1 MTAGAVRGPGV
12 SSGYLPPTF
21 EPPLEPLPEPAVPPL
36 LVDFLLTVLMSF
48 LLGLGLREYYLFSR
62 KNQVYGTTR
71 TCTFI
76 GIIGFVLF
84 RAGAGGLLYF
94 GGLLVLGALL
104 ALYYHAKLAQQ
115 QVGMIGI
122 LIALLSYLVG
132 PIALEL
138 PDWFL
143 ILYVITAL
151 FVLNAKEQI
160 HLLTE
165 KLAREEIITLAR
177 FLVLSGVILPLTPRE
192 PIADFIPV
200 SMHQTWMAVVVISGI
215 SYLGYLIQTYVLK
228 GQGILL
234 TGAIGGIYS
243 STAATVVVARHSHQV
258 GAGSP
263 KPAAAIILA
272 TALMYPRLLAVVAI
286 FNLPLSLHLAPC
298 LLGLAAMAAG
308 WAFLVN
314 RAHGDNG
321 PPVSAMAG
329 PSNPLELSSAL
340 LFAALFVGISAANQY
355 ILGEYAHTGLQWM
368 SFLAGLA
375 DIDPFVMSLLQGNYS
390 APSLLIGKAIV
401 IAAGSNNLLKA
412 CYAAVLGEHRTGLLA
427 GTALAALG
435 ALNLAWGIW
444 GD

>member
-1 MTAGAVRGPGV
+1 M
-12 SSGYLPPTF
+12 
-21 EPPLEPLPEPAVPPL
+21 EPSTTPAVPPL

-48 LLGLGLREYYLFSR
+48 LLGLGLREYYLFSH
-62 KNQVYGTTR
+62 KSQVYGTTR

-84 RAGAGGLLYF
+84 RIGENGLLYL
-94 GGLLVLGALL
+94 GGMAVLGTLL
-104 ALYYHAKLAQQ
+104 ALYYHSKLDQQ

-122 LIALLSYLVG
+122 LMALLSYLVG

-151 FVLNAKEQI
+151 FVLNAKEKI

-165 KLAREEIITLAR
+165 KMAREEIITLAR

-192 PIADFIPV
+192 PIADFVPV
-200 SMHQTWMAVVVISGI
+200 SLHQTWTAVVVISGI
-215 SYLGYLIQTYVLK
+215 SYLGYLLQTYLLK

-243 STAATVVVARHSHQV
+243 STAATVVVARHSRQLD
-258 GAGSP
+258 AGSSQ
-263 KPAAAIILA
+263 PAAAIILA
-272 TALMYPRLLAVVAI
+272 TALMYPRLLVIVAI
-286 FNLPLSLHLAPC
+286 FNPPLSLHLAPC
-298 LLGLAAMAAG
+298 FMALSAICAG
-308 WAFLVN
+308 WAFLVI
-314 RAHGDNG
+314 RDHDSQGLPAATMAA
-321 PPVSAMAG
+321 PP
-329 PSNPLELSSAL
+329 NPLELSSAL
-340 LFAALFVGISAANQY
+340 LFAALFVAISAANQY
-355 ILGEYAHTGLQWM
+355 ILAEYAHTGLQWM

-375 DIDPFVMSLLQGNYS
+375 DIDPFVMSLLQGNYT
-390 APSLLIGKAIV
+390 APSLLIGKAIA
-401 IAAGSNNLLKA
+401 IATGSNNLLKA
-412 CYAAVLGEHRTGLLA
+412 CYALVLGERRSGRLA
-427 GTALAALG
+427 ATALTVLG